1 MTRIKRLL
9 WPTTILCLVFHFA
22 AASAA
27 ESCDAANPTQVRL
40 QVSVSGMRTTKGKIV
55 ITIYPDAQVGFL
67 KAKGK
72 LSEQRLPVVLP
83 ATQACF
89 VVPAPGYYA
98 VALFGDVNDNDH
110 FDLTAL
116 GVPAEGYGFSNNPHL
131 YFGPPGI
138 ARVRFPAHLGDNEV
152 SVRMQYYP

>member
-1 MTRIKRLL
+1 MKLSL
-9 WPTTILCLVFHFA
+9 WPVVSLCSVLHFA
-22 AASAA
+22 GAAA
-27 ESCDAANPTQVRL
+27 AANCDPANPAQVRL
-40 QVSVSGMRTTKGKIV
+40 QVSVSGMHTTKGQIV
-55 ITIYPDAQVGFL
+55 ITIYPNAQVGFL
-67 KAKGK
+67 KGRYK

-83 ATQACF
+83 VTKACF

-116 GVPAEGYGFSNNPHL
+116 GVPAEGYGFSNNPHM

-138 ARVRFPAHLGDNEV
+138 AKVRFPAHLGYNKIN
-152 SVRMQYYP
+152 VRMQYYP